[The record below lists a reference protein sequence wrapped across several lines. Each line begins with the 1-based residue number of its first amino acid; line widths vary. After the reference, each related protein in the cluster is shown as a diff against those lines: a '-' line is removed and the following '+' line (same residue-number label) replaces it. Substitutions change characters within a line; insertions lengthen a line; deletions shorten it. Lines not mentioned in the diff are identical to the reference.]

1 MPEGQVVD
9 TETAQEFMAQA
20 LEKVERAEL
29 GDIVAEL
36 DKKSARFQALLAP
49 EAIAGLDRSHLYG
62 LLRLIFATRRKAD
75 AVLDVMGVETLRE
88 AIHQLLYGPTSTQ
101 KRFQLFVDSLAGYW
115 GDVRLARKPAPG
127 HDEADLPENVLC
139 DLASELLHF
148 TRPDDY
154 WLWTRWMWD
163 PRVGT
168 GALPLVTMEEYD
180 LHGRNAGETYMKVG
194 VAVAFVQAT
203 GEAAGFARFGMNSS
217 PFGIDVFLACVYAV
231 YMYTTLRL
239 RMTQEF
245 NKVVPQLPE
254 LSRRL
259 LGVWKLEAAW
269 PSV

>member
-1 MPEGQVVD
+1 
-9 TETAQEFMAQA
+9 MAQA

-36 DKKSARFQALLAP
+36 EKKSARFRSLLAP
-49 EAIAGLDRSHLYG
+49 EVVTDLTREQLRFILRSV
-62 LLRLIFATRRKAD
+62 FATRRKAD
-75 AVLDVMGVETLRE
+75 AIIDVMGVEGLCNSF
-88 AIHQLLYGPTSTQ
+88 AYLLYDPAPVQ
-101 KRFQLFVDSLAGYW
+101 KRFQGFVDCLSGYW
-115 GDVRLARKPAPG
+115 GDVRLARKALPG
-127 HDEADLPENVLC
+127 KEGKADLPENVLC

-148 TRPDDY
+148 TGPDDR

-163 PRVGT
+163 PRLGT

-180 LHGRNAGETYMKVG
+180 LHGRDAGETYMKVG
-194 VAVAFVQAT
+194 VGVAFVQAT
-203 GEAAGFARFGMNSS
+203 GEAAGFANFGVSKS

-231 YMYTTLRL
+231 YMYTTLRI

-259 LGVWKLEAAW
+259 LGVWKTEN
-269 PSV
+269 